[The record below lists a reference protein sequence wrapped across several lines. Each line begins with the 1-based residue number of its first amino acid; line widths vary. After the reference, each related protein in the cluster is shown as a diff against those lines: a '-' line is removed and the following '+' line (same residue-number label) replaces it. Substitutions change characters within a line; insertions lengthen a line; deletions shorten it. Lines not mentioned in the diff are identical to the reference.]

1 MQAKQYKDHFEKLKA
16 ARQNWDTMYQVL
28 GEYISLI
35 KQNFEGQPASGD
47 FLIDDIFD
55 SKAAYAAINSA
66 SSLQGMLWS
75 GTAKQSIFLREPDG
89 LEITTELAEYYE
101 RITDVLT
108 DAFDSPYSNFALS
121 FDEYMLDQM
130 IFGTS
135 GIGVEKGTKS
145 LLKFK
150 PYGVKELYIDEGAD
164 GLISDIFLFFE
175 WSVKR
180 TVAEYGID
188 NVSDKVRQKYEQGK
202 FLDTVKILICIV
214 PREIFKAEKGYLAM
228 PYASYHIEYDSCH
241 MIKEGGYSELPIKIG
256 RFKKLNY
263 ERYGRS
269 SGMFALPDIKE
280 ANVLAESI
288 IVATEKVLDMP
299 KGVLDDGILGG
310 GTIDFS
316 AGSITTFNSSAQM
329 GNRNPVFDIG
339 SPPDISWAKDRLME
353 LHESIAQH
361 FYIDRLLDFNN
372 ETQMTFGEAQ
382 IRAGL
387 RNASLS
393 SLFARQI
400 AEVLTPV
407 IDRAVNILF
416 QLGELGVAEGS
427 EQEQERINEG
437 KEVFYIPDELLE
449 RIEKGQ
455 DIYKVG
461 YRTQAAN
468 AARSE
473 EYIAII
479 DVLGF
484 GIQSLQIDPTV
495 SERINLHEG
504 VKQLA
509 DIRGLPVGVIREDDE
524 VEERINA
531 RREAE
536 EGAQTMNM
544 MQQGAGIVES
554 LASANKAVRE

>member
-1 MQAKQYKDHFEKLKA
+1 
-16 ARQNWDTMYQVL
+16 
-28 GEYISLI
+28 
-35 KQNFEGQPASGD
+35 
-47 FLIDDIFD
+47 
-55 SKAAYAAINSA
+55 
-66 SSLQGMLWS
+66 
-75 GTAKQSIFLREPDG
+75 
-89 LEITTELAEYYE
+89 
-101 RITDVLT
+101 
-108 DAFDSPYSNFALS
+108 
-121 FDEYMLDQM
+121 
-130 IFGTS
+130 
-135 GIGVEKGTKS
+135 
-145 LLKFK
+145 
-150 PYGVKELYIDEGAD
+150 
-164 GLISDIFLFFE
+164 
-175 WSVKR
+175 
-180 TVAEYGID
+180 
-188 NVSDKVRQKYEQGK
+188 
-202 FLDTVKILICIV
+202 
-214 PREIFKAEKGYLAM
+214 
-228 PYASYHIEYDSCH
+228 
-241 MIKEGGYSELPIKIG
+241 
-256 RFKKLNY
+256 
-263 ERYGRS
+263 
-269 SGMFALPDIKE
+269 
-280 ANVLAESI
+280 
-288 IVATEKVLDMP
+288 
-299 KGVLDDGILGG
+299 
-310 GTIDFS
+310 
-316 AGSITTFNSSAQM
+316 M

-437 KEVFYIPDELLE
+437 KEVFYIPDELLD

-455 DIYKVG
+455 EIYKVG

-473 EYIAII
+473 EYIAIL

-484 GIQSLQIDPTV
+484 GIQSMQVDPTV
-495 SERINLHEG
+495 AERINLHEG

-524 VEERINA
+524 VEERINE
-531 RREAE
+531 RKEVE